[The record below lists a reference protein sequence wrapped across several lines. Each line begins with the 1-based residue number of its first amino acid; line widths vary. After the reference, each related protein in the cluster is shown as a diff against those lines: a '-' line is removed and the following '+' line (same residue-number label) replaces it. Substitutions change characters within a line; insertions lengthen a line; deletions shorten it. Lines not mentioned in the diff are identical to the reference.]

1 MLDNILEN
9 GDQREIEKF
18 VKSEKIA
25 PGSDGWL
32 SPKGNYYEVKS
43 TEHNEAADWIIM
55 NDLSEIPRRRYET
68 ITDLECQ
75 KRSDLPSRPFLLKN
89 RWILMNG
96 PIFRTDDAL
105 NYTTKQLKLLAE
117 VGIPVVGVFD
127 GAKEFSSQETLEWVE
142 KTAKNISDFIEGQ
155 KNIIALVQTFGGWN
169 RQEVDQARF
178 WENMKD
184 RGFST
189 LEDFKKDPF
198 HTTFGDFGSIS
209 FTDIR
214 DVMSQGYQDEMVF
227 DYGMETYTFRLL
239 KLNSGERICVEYTFH
254 HHDRDWGNEEHM
266 NAYVVDDFTFK
277 EKINKFVGSKFE
289 PQIKGEYFRRFIEGK
304 QSLL

>member
-1 MLDNILEN
+1 MIDDSQELPK
-9 GDQREIEKF
+9 DQEKF
-18 VKSEKIA
+18 VRSEKIE

-32 SPKGNYYEVKS
+32 SPEGAFFKADKDQHGEL
-43 TEHNEAADWIIM
+43 ADWIISKNVSEM
-55 NDLSEIPRRRYET
+55 NRKFRDWEE
-68 ITDLECQ
+68 
-75 KRSDLPSRPFLLKN
+75 SDLPSRQFLVEKG
-89 RWILMNG
+89 WILING
-96 PIFRTDDAL
+96 PIFRTDNAL
-105 NYTTKQLKLLAE
+105 NYTTKQLELLAE
-117 VGIPVVGVFD
+117 VGIPVVGALD

-142 KTAKNISDFIEGQ
+142 KAAKNISDFIERQ
-155 KNIIALVQTFGGWN
+155 KNIILVQTSGGWN

-198 HTTFGDFGSIS
+198 HTTFRDFGLIS

-266 NAYVVDDFTFK
+266 SAYVVDDFTFK

-289 PQIKGEYFRRFIEGK
+289 PQIKGEYFRRFIESK
-304 QSLL
+304 